1 VTFPAAST
9 IFTDSGEYGLSSS
22 QYGALFLPQ
31 VITVIAAA
39 GAGVDLGVSLPTIYA
54 WAAAVAGLL
63 AVSPSWSRGIDRAPC
78 RSIPISGTRTDEL

>member
-31 VITVIAAA
+31 VITVVAAA
-39 GAGVDLGVSLPTIYA
+39 LVGVGLGVSLPTIYA

-63 AVSPSWSRGIDRAPC
+63 AVSSFVVARHRPSPVSLHPYLGHAH
-78 RSIPISGTRTDEL
+78 